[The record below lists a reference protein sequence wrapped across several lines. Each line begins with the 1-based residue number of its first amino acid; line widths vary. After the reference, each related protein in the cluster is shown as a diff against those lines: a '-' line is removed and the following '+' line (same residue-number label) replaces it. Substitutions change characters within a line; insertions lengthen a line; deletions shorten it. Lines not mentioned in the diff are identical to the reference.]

1 MTEKEDSKTQWV
13 EPEENPGTFQKLKAM
28 LEESKVQ
35 FELTTHKPV
44 LTSEEA
50 AAVRGATLD
59 SGSKAIL
66 LKDSSKKLVLEGVPF
81 YLAILSASKKFSS
94 KQFKKIINCK
104 NIRFATPE
112 EVYTTTG
119 CLPGAV
125 PPFGRLFGIPVWV
138 DRSIKRQE
146 NINFN
151 FGLRTHSV
159 SMKMED
165 WNNFE

>member
-66 LKDSSKKLVLEGVPF
+66 LKDSSKKLVLEGF
-81 YLAILSASKKFSS
+81 IHL
-94 KQFKKIINCK
+94 Q
-104 NIRFATPE
+104 
-112 EVYTTTG
+112 
-119 CLPGAV
+119 
-125 PPFGRLFGIPVWV
+125 
-138 DRSIKRQE
+138 
-146 NINFN
+146 
-151 FGLRTHSV
+151 
-159 SMKMED
+159 M
-165 WNNFE
+165 